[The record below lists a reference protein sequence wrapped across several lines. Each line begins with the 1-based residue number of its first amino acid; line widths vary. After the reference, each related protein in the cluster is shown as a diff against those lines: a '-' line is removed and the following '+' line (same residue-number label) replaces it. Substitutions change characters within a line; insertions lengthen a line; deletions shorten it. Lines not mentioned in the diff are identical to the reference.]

1 MKVLNLS
8 ELCHTVYEGKRNH
21 QELAVLFHGTCL
33 NEILLVGF
41 FFFFC
46 ILSFFVILFR
56 LFGVFCLFASFVL
69 KCIGNS

>member
-33 NEILLVGF
+33 NEILLVG
-41 FFFFC
+41 
-46 ILSFFVILFR
+46 SFFSSAFFLFL
-56 LFGVFCLFASFVL
+56 LFSSGFLVFFVCLL
-69 KCIGNS
+69 LLL